1 MLRQRRRMQG
11 PPIYTVFVE
20 LCLIYDAAGTL
31 LRNRSVM
38 EILAIFNAKGGVA
51 KTTTAVNLATC
62 FAALGQRVLIFDLD
76 SQGNATSCLGIATA
90 PEIGTYD
97 VITGRVAIGDAIH
110 DTFIENIKLIAAT
123 KTLAA
128 IDFDFLLGDR
138 KKDII
143 RRVVQP
149 IKKDIDIIVLDCPPA
164 FGLMTVNALVSADA
178 VLIPSQP
185 TPFAHDGLLRTWTIL
200 CRLRSELN
208 RKLSIIGILPTFI
221 PANTDKTS
229 GDDAE
234 KTNCASI
241 LATMN
246 AEFGDIVHTEG
257 VPLDLS
263 LFTEATSKGVP
274 ACVLLPES
282 PPSICYLNLAARI
295 LRIGAPGE
303 ANSADKDTNI
313 KNSSGED
320 GILHWLDRN
329 YILDHSK
336 IKQAIKRIYK
346 WRDIAE
352 AEGILAKNGNIPLVD
367 EAAIDAVTHINKID
381 DSGYPDYSK
390 ILNVLGFIGV
400 ILLGIIIAFLF
411 RWRTGFGFF

>member
-1 MLRQRRRMQG
+1 
-11 PPIYTVFVE
+11 
-20 LCLIYDAAGTL
+20 
-31 LRNRSVM
+31 M

-76 SQGNATSCLGIATA
+76 SQGNATSCLGIPVT

-97 VITGRVAIGDAIH
+97 VITGRVAIRDAIQ
-110 DTFIENIKLIAAT
+110 DTFMENIKLIAAT
-123 KTLAA
+123 KTLAV
-128 IDFDFLLGDR
+128 IDLDFLLGDH

-143 RRVVQP
+143 RSVVQP

-164 FGLMTVNALVSADA
+164 FGSMTVNALVSADA

-221 PANTDKTS
+221 PANTDETS
-229 GDDAE
+229 DDGAE
-234 KTNCASI
+234 RANCTNI
-241 LATMN
+241 LSAMN

-274 ACVLLPES
+274 ACVLSPES

-303 ANSADKDTNI
+303 ANNTDKDAKI
-313 KNSSGED
+313 RNSSGE
-320 GILHWLDRN
+320 GNILHWIDRN
-329 YILDHSK
+329 YILDYSK
-336 IKQAIKRIYK
+336 IKQAIKHIHK
-346 WRDIAE
+346 WHDIAE
-352 AEGILAKNGNIPLVD
+352 AKGILAKNGNVPTVD
-367 EAAIDAVTHINKID
+367 EDAIAAVTHINESN
-381 DSGYPDYSK
+381 DSGYPDYGGT
-390 ILNVLGFIGV
+390 LNVLGFIGV
-400 ILLGIIIAFLF
+400 ILLSIIVVFLL
-411 RWRTGFGFF
+411 RWRTGSGFF

>member
-1 MLRQRRRMQG
+1 
-11 PPIYTVFVE
+11 
-20 LCLIYDAAGTL
+20 
-31 LRNRSVM
+31 M

-97 VITGRVAIGDAIH
+97 VITGRVAIRDAIQ
-110 DTFIENIKLIAAT
+110 DTFMENVKLIAAT

-128 IDFDFLLGDR
+128 IDFDFLLGDN

-143 RRVVQP
+143 RKVVQP

-221 PANTDKTS
+221 PANEDKTS
-229 GDDAE
+229 GAD
-234 KTNCASI
+234 KQRVNCNSI
-241 LATMN
+241 LSTMN

-274 ACVLLPES
+274 ACVLSPES

-295 LRIGAPGE
+295 LRIGTPGA
-303 ANSADKDTNI
+303 ANNADKNTKI
-313 KNSSGED
+313 RNSSGK
-320 GILHWLDRN
+320 GNILHWIDQN
-329 YILDHSK
+329 YILDYSK

-352 AEGILAKNGNIPLVD
+352 AEGILAKNGNIPTVD
-367 EAAIDAVTHINKID
+367 EDAIAAVTHINEST
-381 DSGYPDYSK
+381 DSRYPDYSK
-390 ILNVLGFIGV
+390 TLNILGFIGV
-400 ILLGIIIAFLF
+400 ILLTIIIVFLF
-411 RWRTGFGFF
+411 RWRTGSGFF